1 MRRGERVL
9 SHEREAHRDAAP
21 VRRDTRLGLSNR
33 LSTRLSPRL
42 GLSARLSLSA
52 RLDLRLGLSL
62 SSGLGLGARLGG
74 EGGQAA
80 GKAEALL
87 GVWLVRGGSLEGG

>member
-21 VRRDTRLGLSNR
+21 VRRGTRLGLSNR
-33 LSTRLSPRL
+33 LSTRL

-62 SSGLGLGARLGG
+62 RSGLGLGARLGG